1 MGKPAKPPAAA
12 GGPPRSAS
20 WLTSRQRK
28 KCWRLSVFVLLPIT
42 LAFLVAFLAAPEP
55 TPLSSA
61 GATAPAAQA
70 HCTLACRPHS
80 PLRHSATLIAR
91 AAGPSDAAVAA
102 AAAEEE
108 EERLP
113 AGQAPPVDLWAT
125 PSECL
130 AWAGD
135 GQCKANEVRCPP
147 TFAPPRP
154 FAPLSRLPLTPLPHP
169 SPSASHPHPC
179 ACPTLA

>member
-1 MGKPAKPPAAA
+1 MGKAKPPAAA
-12 GGPPRSAS
+12 GAPPRSAS

-55 TPLSSA
+55 TPLSS
-61 GATAPAAQA
+61 
-70 HCTLACRPHS
+70 
-80 PLRHSATLIAR
+80 
-91 AAGPSDAAVAA
+91 AGPSDAAVAA

-135 GQCKANEVRCPP
+135 GQCKANEAFMAVQCAWSCHKIELAARRYRRRCPRP
-147 TFAPPRP
+147 ENYAAALAPGEMNATFARVLTDFPELQPEQISADPPVQ
-154 FAPLSRLPLTPLPHP
+154 LT
-169 SPSASHPHPC
+169 
-179 ACPTLA
+179 